1 MSVTR
6 ASDLAKRR
14 FKGLK
19 LSKPFSDLLGDIE
32 PRAYLLIWGPAGS
45 GKSTFALALADELAT
60 NGPALYV
67 SAEEGVSKTVRDRIN
82 RLEAKHPDLYVAE
95 YLSLEKIKLQVRQ
108 TGARFVML
116 DSISQIDPSSAR
128 FAALAKEFQHDGI
141 GLAVIAH
148 ATKDGKNYKGPTSV
162 GHNPDVIIRVAG
174 GEATTTKNRYAPTPV
189 SIDVP
194 FTAAALPRNRHRHNP
209 HRIAEGDVVT
219 FIWDNDNSQRTGTV
233 AQTPT
238 SGDDIF
244 FVWINDSGF
253 KMPVAAYLDS
263 IVRVD
268 VGQSRRNPVAVPFTT
283 TLREIVAIVKPK
295 GVAALNAA
303 VGFEYPAFLDWMD
316 LHEDVRE
323 DLAER
328 LRSNNTSFRWRTK
341 SRATPDGREKIGVLE
356 MIRYKRQVEMLPDA
370 DSESDTDLERYAE
383 GDTYIEQFEG
393 RDFADALGAMLRA
406 YGKMRVVVTD
416 QAHAKK
422 VLGAKEYG
430 RQSKALEGAKPK
442 AAASKPKAA
451 PRKRSAPKATP
462 SGDAPPR
469 RKPAKAAQKPKR
481 MATPKADN
489 EPTAPKR
496 TTTGGGASS
505 GRKPRSKSSEAQ
517 GGGDAQRF
525 DQGIASL
532 TAALQNL
539 DT

>member
-174 GEATTTKNRYAPTPV
+174 SEATTTKNRYAQTPV

-194 FTAAALPRNRHRHNP
+194 FTAAALPRNRH
-209 HRIAEGDVVT
+209 
-219 FIWDNDNSQRTGTV
+219 
-233 AQTPT
+233 
-238 SGDDIF
+238 
-244 FVWINDSGF
+244 
-253 KMPVAAYLDS
+253 
-263 IVRVD
+263 
-268 VGQSRRNPVAVPFTT
+268 RRNPVAVPFTT

-303 VGFEYPAFLDWMD
+303 VGFEYPAFIDWMQING
-316 LHEDVRE
+316 HEHGQLVN
-323 DLAER
+323 R
-328 LRSNNTSFRWRTK
+328 LRSNNTSFRWRAK
-341 SRATPDGREKIGVLE
+341 SRATKDGREKIGVLE
-356 MIRYKRQVEMLPDA
+356 VIRYKRQMEMLPDE
-370 DSESDTDLERYAE
+370 DSAQDGDLERYAE

-430 RQSKALEGAKPK
+430 RQSKALESAQPK
-442 AAASKPKAA
+442 AAASKPKSA

-462 SGDAPPR
+462 SDDAPPR
-469 RKPAKAAQKPKR
+469 RKPAQAAQKPKR

-505 GRKPRSKSSEAQ
+505 GRKPRSKSSDQAQ